1 MYRPL
6 EIRLKNFISY
16 DTLVYKFPER
26 PVLLMGENKDDSSQK
41 GNGSGK
47 SALIEAIPLAI
58 LGETLRDVK
67 VKELIRRGADSA
79 EIEIDLYNKKLGKVL
94 AIKRTLFLK
103 KSSKVEVKFGTQ
115 EIRLS
120 SVSEYDAYILKI
132 LQISKEDFFSFFVI
146 KKDDYKPF
154 FATTDS
160 KKKAIINRF
169 SKADV
174 IDKTKPLIEKELL
187 VLDHK
192 LREKEKEFAYH
203 TGQINV
209 LSEQM
214 SQKSPAKRIED
225 LESQIKY
232 SKERENTCKEFQ
244 VESIYIKKQNFE
256 TISLYN
262 TDIEKNKKSIIDI
275 INVIETEREEYK
287 VLLDQYNVKNTN
299 LQQVFKSQACERDVI
314 QNQIFILSQEIAD
327 NKVFQSQLEGQ
338 IKEGIECPA
347 CAHIFSLKDK
357 DFDVNEAKLVLNEE
371 LLPLIESLQNQVK
384 NLDLNI
390 ISIQNRHKIENTQS
404 QQELSSMSTE
414 LSVVIEKGKQ
424 SVTIKSNLET
434 ELDLLN
440 LKKSRLQNLINDN
453 IKDDLKAR
461 AELIKTSIQIE
472 SLLEQIAVIKNEQNE
487 DLDQI
492 KINKLNE
499 DISKIN
505 LEIENNKQE
514 MSQEKVWITHF
525 KNFKSFLANQSIGNI
540 MDYTNMYL
548 EKMDSNLSIEL
559 DGYRTLASDTLKEEI
574 SVTVYKDL
582 AQSGS
587 YGCFS
592 AGERARIDIACIMS
606 IQHLINLSC
615 DTGGLDL
622 LVCDEILD
630 AADSYGIQKIIESI
644 SDSSAV
650 IMIVSQNDV
659 TSSIA
664 NIVTATK
671 EKGITSLSYN
681 F

>member
-58 LGETLRDVK
+58 LGETLRNVK

-94 AIKRTLFLK
+94 SIKRTLFLK

-154 FATTDS
+154 FSTTDS

-169 SKADV
+169 SKADI
-174 IDKTKPLIEKELL
+174 IDKTKPLIDQELL

-192 LREKEKEFAYH
+192 LREKEKELAYH

-209 LSEQM
+209 LLEQL

-225 LESQIKY
+225 LKMQLQY
-232 SKERENTCKEFQ
+232 SKEREHKCRQFKI
-244 VESIYIKKQNFE
+244 ESIEIKQRNSE
-256 TISLYN
+256 TMSLYN
-262 TDIEKNKKSIIDI
+262 TDIENNKKSILHVLG
-275 INVIETEREEYK
+275 VIENERKEYK
-287 VLLDQYNVKNTN
+287 VLLDQYNLKNTT
-299 LQQVFKSQACERDVI
+299 LQEIFTGQSLERNKVQD
-314 QNQIFILSQEIAD
+314 QIFTLSQEIGE

-338 IKEGIECPA
+338 IKEGIECPV
-347 CAHIFSLKDK
+347 CHHLFSLRDK
-357 DFDVNEAKLVLNEE
+357 DFDVNEAKAILSEE
-371 LLPLIESLQNQVK
+371 LIPFIQSLQNQIK
-384 NLDLNI
+384 NLDFDI
-390 ISIQNRHKIENTQS
+390 VSIQNTHKANNAQFEK
-404 QQELSSMSTE
+404 ELYEMNAQLFIVTE
-414 LSVVIEKGKQ
+414 RGKQ
-424 SVTIKSNLET
+424 SVTHKSNLET

-440 LKKSRLQNLINDN
+440 LKQARLQNLIDDN
-453 IKDDLKAR
+453 LKDDLKAEQ
-461 AELIKTSIQIE
+461 ELIKISTE
-472 SLLEQIAVIKNEQNE
+472 VTSLLGQITTIENEQNKDE
-487 DLDQI
+487 DQI
-492 KINKLNE
+492 KIDKLNE

-505 LEIENNKQE
+505 IQIENHKTE
-514 MSQEKVWITHF
+514 IVAEKVWITHF

-540 MDYTNMYL
+540 TSYTNMYL
-548 EKMDSNLSIEL
+548 EKMDSNLSVEI
-559 DGYRTLASDTLKEEI
+559 DGYRTLASDVLKEEI
-574 SVTVYKDL
+574 SVTVYKNL
-582 AQSGS
+582 NESGS

-615 DTGGLDL
+615 NTGGLDL

-659 TSSIA
+659 ISSIA

-671 EKGITSLSYN
+671 EKGVTSLSYN